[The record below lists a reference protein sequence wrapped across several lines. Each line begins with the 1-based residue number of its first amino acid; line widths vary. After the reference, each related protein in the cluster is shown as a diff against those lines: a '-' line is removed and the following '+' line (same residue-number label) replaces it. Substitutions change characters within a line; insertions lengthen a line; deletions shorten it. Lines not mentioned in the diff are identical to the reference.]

1 MTAAA
6 RLAAVAR
13 LAATIDRLNAAI
25 GRIVMWLVVALVL
38 AQFSVVILRYVFAVG
53 SVALQE
59 SIWYMHATLFL
70 AGAGYALREDAH
82 VRVDLFYRDM
92 SPRKKALVDLLGTLF
107 LLLPLAVA
115 IVWLSWGYVLAAWR
129 VREGSTEVSGLPF
142 LFLLKSMIWVFAVL
156 VGLQGLALAMRAALF
171 LAGAAPGY
179 RAAGAPSGRASE
191 PIG

>member
-1 MTAAA
+1 
-6 RLAAVAR
+6 
-13 LAATIDRLNAAI
+13 
-25 GRIVMWLVVALVL
+25 MWLAVALVL
-38 AQFSVVILRYVFAVG
+38 AQFSVVVLRYVFAVG

-59 SIWYMHATLFL
+59 AIWYMHATLFL

-107 LLLPLAVA
+107 LLLPLTVA

-142 LFLLKSMIWVFAVL
+142 LFLLKSMIWVFAAL

-171 LAGAAPGY
+171 LAGATPGY
-179 RAAGAPSGRASE
+179 RAAGGPSGRASE